1 MGPAGERIRRPWL
14 SLLLLALLVKAVL
27 VTLTLVEFGAGPD
40 PLTALGRAWDRWD
53 AQHYLYLATH
63 GYAATGDARNLI
75 AFFPLYPALISAVA
89 ATGLP
94 ARTAALLISNLAGIV
109 AAILLYEIAAA
120 PGVERA
126 AALAAPGVE
135 RAAALAAPGVERAAA
150 LAAPGVER
158 AAVSPRQDLRENAA
172 FRAAAFFTVFP
183 TAYFLLVGY
192 TEALFCALAFG
203 AVLAARRQRWLP
215 AGMLGG
221 LAAAARLTGLALLP
235 FLLIELFIARHTLR
249 RLSQAIVAP
258 LLIVLGFLIYLMT
271 NLLVLGDPLAFI
283 SIQRDHWFHSVA
295 APWVGFTN
303 AVRGIRWRVPWEKLT
318 VGGGEAAGGIAAY
331 ATTTLSWFRLR
342 PSDAAY
348 ATVLTV
354 MVTFL
359 PFWLSIPRYL
369 LGLYPLFLLVGRI
382 SQRWVYLPMLALSFV
397 GLAVFGLAFGRGYW
411 AF

>member
-1 MGPAGERIRRPWL
+1 MVPDRIRPWMG
-14 SLLLLALLVKAVL
+14 LLVLALVVKAVL

-75 AFFPLYPALISAVA
+75 AFFPLYPALISAIA

-94 ARTAALLISNLAGIV
+94 ARTAALLISNVAGVV
-109 AAILLYEIAAA
+109 AAILLYEVA
-120 PGVERA
+120 
-126 AALAAPGVE
+126 
-135 RAAALAAPGVERAAA
+135 
-150 LAAPGVER
+150 
-158 AAVSPRQDLRENAA
+158 RQDLRENAA
-172 FRAAAFFTVFP
+172 FRAAAFFVVFP

-203 AVLAARRQRWLP
+203 AVLAARRQRWLV

-235 FLLIELFIARHTLR
+235 FLVLELFYARHALHAVW
-249 RLSQAIVAP
+249 QAIIAP
-258 LLIVLGFLIYLMT
+258 VLIGLGFLTYLLT
-271 NLLVLGDPLAFI
+271 NLVVLGDAFAFI
-283 SIQRDHWFHSVA
+283 TVQRQHWSHSLS
-295 APWVGFTN
+295 APWVGFSE
-303 AVRGIRWRVPWEKLT
+303 AIRGLSWRVPWEKLT
-318 VGGGEAAGGIAAY
+318 VGGGEVAGGIAAY
-331 ATTTLSWFRLR
+331 ATTTLSWLRLR

-354 MVTFL
+354 MMTFL

-369 LGLYPLFLLVGRI
+369 LGMYPLFLLVGRI
-382 SQRWVYLPMLALSFV
+382 SQRWVYLVMVAASFV
-397 GLAVFGLAFGRGYW
+397 GVLVFGLAFGRGYW

>member
-1 MGPAGERIRRPWL
+1 MKSLSATAAKPLRRYGTRTVPIGGLAPDRIRPWL
-14 SLLLLALLVKAVL
+14 GLLLLSLAVKVGL
-27 VTLTLVEFGAGPD
+27 ITLTLIEFGAAPD

-63 GYAATGDARNLI
+63 GYGATGDARNLI

-94 ARTAALLISNLAGIV
+94 ARTAALLISNVAGVV
-109 AAILLYEIAAA
+109 AAILLYEVA
-120 PGVERA
+120 
-126 AALAAPGVE
+126 
-135 RAAALAAPGVERAAA
+135 
-150 LAAPGVER
+150 
-158 AAVSPRQDLRENAA
+158 RQDLRENAA
-172 FRAAAFFTVFP
+172 FRAAAFFVVFP

-203 AVLAARRQRWLP
+203 AVLATRRQRWLL
-215 AGMLGG
+215 AGLLGG

-235 FLLIELFIARHTLR
+235 FLAIELFYARHTLR
-249 RLSQAIVAP
+249 AVAQALLAP
-258 LLIVLGFLIYLMT
+258 ALIMLGFVTYLLT
-271 NLLVLGDPLAFI
+271 NLLVLGDAFAFV
-283 SIQRDHWFHSVA
+283 SVQRQHWSHSLS
-295 APWVGFTN
+295 APWVGF
-303 AVRGIRWRVPWEKLT
+303 AEAIRGIGWRVPWEKLT

-331 ATTTLSWFRLR
+331 ATTALSWLRLR

-369 LGLYPLFLLVGRI
+369 LAMYPLFLLVGRI
-382 SQRWVYLPMLALSFV
+382 SWRWVYLAMVAASFV
-397 GLAVFGLAFGRGYW
+397 GLLVFGLAFGRGYW

>member
-1 MGPAGERIRRPWL
+1 VKSLSATAGKPLRRYRTRTLPIGGLAPDRIRPWL
-14 SLLLLALLVKAVL
+14 GLLLLALVVKVGL
-27 VTLTLVEFGAGPD
+27 ITLTLVEFGAGPD

-63 GYAATGDARNLI
+63 GYGATGDARNLI
-75 AFFPLYPALISAVA
+75 AFFPLYPALISAIA

-94 ARTAALLISNLAGIV
+94 ARTAALLISNVAGVV
-109 AAILLYEIAAA
+109 AAILLYEVA
-120 PGVERA
+120 
-126 AALAAPGVE
+126 
-135 RAAALAAPGVERAAA
+135 
-150 LAAPGVER
+150 
-158 AAVSPRQDLRENAA
+158 RQDLRENAA
-172 FRAAAFFTVFP
+172 FRAAAFFVVFP

-203 AVLAARRQRWLP
+203 AVLATRRQRWLF
-215 AGMLGG
+215 AGLLGG

-235 FLLIELFIARHTLR
+235 FLMIELFYARHTLR
-249 RLSQAIVAP
+249 ALWQAIVAP
-258 LLIVLGFLIYLMT
+258 QLIVLGFLTYLAT
-271 NLLVLGDPLAFI
+271 NLLVLGDAFAFI
-283 SIQRDHWFHSVA
+283 SVQRQHWSHSLS
-295 APWVGFTN
+295 APWVGF
-303 AVRGIRWRVPWEKLT
+303 ADAIRGISWRVPWEKLT

-331 ATTTLSWFRLR
+331 ATTILSWLRLR

-369 LGLYPLFLLVGRI
+369 LGMYPLFLLVGRI
-382 SQRWVYLPMLALSFV
+382 SNRWVYLAMVAASFT
-397 GLAVFGLAFGRGYW
+397 GLLVFGLAFGRGYW

>member
-1 MGPAGERIRRPWL
+1 LSRYRTGTLPIKGLDAERFRPWL

-27 VTLTLVEFGAGPD
+27 VALTLFEFGAGPD
-40 PLTALGRAWDRWD
+40 PLSALGRAWDQWD
-53 AQHYLYLATH
+53 ARHYLYLSTH
-63 GYAATGDARNLI
+63 GYAVTGDARNLI

-109 AAILLYEIAAA
+109 AAILLYEVAR
-120 PGVERA
+120 V
-126 AALAAPGVE
+126 
-135 RAAALAAPGVERAAA
+135 
-150 LAAPGVER
+150 
-158 AAVSPRQDLRENAA
+158 DLREKAA

-221 LAAAARLTGLALLP
+221 LAAAARLTGMALLP
-235 FLLIELFIARHTLR
+235 LLLIELFVARRTLR
-249 RLSQAIVAP
+249 RAWQATVSP
-258 LLIVLGFLIYLMT
+258 LLIVLGFLTYLTT
-271 NLLVLGDPLAFI
+271 NLLVLGDPFAFV
-283 SIQRDHWFHSVA
+283 SVQRDHWSHSLA
-295 APWVGFTN
+295 APWVGF
-303 AVRGIRWRVPWEKLT
+303 ADAIKGISWRVPWEKLT
-318 VGGGEAAGGIAAY
+318 VGGGEIAGGLAAY
-331 ATTTLSWFRLR
+331 ATTTLSWLRLR

-369 LGLYPLFLLVGRI
+369 LGMYPLFLLAGRI
-382 SQRWVYLPMLALSFV
+382 SRRWVYLLMVAVSFV
-397 GLAVFGLAFGRGYW
+397 GLVVFGLAFGRGYW

>member
-1 MGPAGERIRRPWL
+1 MVPDRIRPWVG
-14 SLLLLALLVKAVL
+14 LLILALVVKAV
-27 VTLTLVEFGAGPD
+27 VMSLTLVEFGAGPD

-63 GYAATGDARNLI
+63 GYTATGDARNLI
-75 AFFPLYPALISAVA
+75 AFFPLYPALISAIA

-94 ARTAALLISNLAGIV
+94 ARTAALLISNVAGVV

-126 AALAAPGVE
+126 A
-135 RAAALAAPGVERAAA
+135 
-150 LAAPGVER
+150 
-158 AAVSPRQDLRENAA
+158 VSPRVDLRENAA
-172 FRAAAFFTVFP
+172 FRAAAFFVVFP

-203 AVLAARRQRWLP
+203 AVLAARRQHWLL

-235 FLLIELFIARHTLR
+235 FLVLELFYARQAL
-249 RLSQAIVAP
+249 QAIWQAILAP
-258 LLIVLGFLIYLMT
+258 VLIVLGFVTYLVT
-271 NLLVLGDPLAFI
+271 NLVVLGDAFAFI
-283 SIQRDHWFHSVA
+283 TVQRQHWSHSLS
-295 APWVGFTN
+295 APWVGFSE
-303 AVRGIRWRVPWEKLT
+303 AIRGISWRVPWEKLT
-318 VGGGEAAGGIAAY
+318 VGGGEVAGGIAAY
-331 ATTTLSWFRLR
+331 ATTTLSWLRLR

-354 MVTFL
+354 MMTFL

-369 LGLYPLFLLVGRI
+369 LGMYPLFLLVGLI
-382 SQRWVYLPMLALSFV
+382 SRRWVYLAMVAASFV
-397 GLAVFGLAFGRGYW
+397 GLVVFGLAFGRGYW

>member
-1 MGPAGERIRRPWL
+1 MSRYRTRTLPTKGPAAERFRPWL
-14 SLLLLALLVKAVL
+14 SLLLLALLVKVVL
-27 VTLTLVEFGAGPD
+27 IALTLFEFGAGPD
-40 PLTALGRAWDRWD
+40 PLSALGRAWDQWD
-53 AQHYLYLATH
+53 ARHYLYLATH
-63 GYAATGDARNLI
+63 GYTVTGDARNLI

-109 AAILLYEIAAA
+109 AAILLYEVA
-120 PGVERA
+120 R
-126 AALAAPGVE
+126 L
-135 RAAALAAPGVERAAA
+135 
-150 LAAPGVER
+150 
-158 AAVSPRQDLRENAA
+158 DLREKAA
-172 FRAAAFFTVFP
+172 FRAAAFFTLFP

-235 FLLIELFIARHTLR
+235 FLLIELFIARRTLR
-249 RLSQAIVAP
+249 RAWQAIVSP
-258 LLIVLGFLIYLMT
+258 LLIALGFLIYLMT
-271 NLLVLGDPLAFI
+271 NLLVLGDPFAFV
-283 SIQRDHWFHSVA
+283 SVQRDHWSHSLA
-295 APWVGFTN
+295 APWVGFGD
-303 AVRGIRWRVPWEKLT
+303 AIKGISWRVPWEKLT
-318 VGGGEAAGGIAAY
+318 VGGGEIAGGIAAY
-331 ATTTLSWFRLR
+331 ATATLTWLRLR

-369 LGLYPLFLLVGRI
+369 LSMYPLFLLVGRI
-382 SQRWVYLPMLALSFV
+382 TRRWVYLPMVAFSFV
-397 GLAVFGLAFGRGYW
+397 ALVVFGLAFGRGYW

>member
-1 MGPAGERIRRPWL
+1 MKSLSATAGKPLRRYGTRTLPIGWPFADRIRPWL
-14 SLLLLALLVKAVL
+14 GLLLLALLVKAVL
-27 VTLTLVEFGAGPD
+27 ITLTLVEFGAGPD

-63 GYAATGDARNLI
+63 GYGAAGDARNLI
-75 AFFPLYPALISAVA
+75 AFFPLYPALISAIA

-94 ARTAALLISNLAGIV
+94 ARTAALLISNVAGVV
-109 AAILLYEIAAA
+109 AAIVLYEIA
-120 PGVERA
+120 
-126 AALAAPGVE
+126 
-135 RAAALAAPGVERAAA
+135 
-150 LAAPGVER
+150 
-158 AAVSPRQDLRENAA
+158 RQDLRENAA
-172 FRAAAFFTVFP
+172 FRAAAFFVIFP

-203 AVLAARRQRWLP
+203 AVLAARRQRWLV

-235 FLLIELFIARHTLR
+235 FLVIELLYARRSLR
-249 RLSQAIVAP
+249 EAWQVILAP
-258 LLIVLGFLIYLMT
+258 ALIVVGFLTYLLT
-271 NLLVLGDPLAFI
+271 NVLVLGDAFAFI
-283 SIQRDHWFHSVA
+283 SVQRQHWSHSVA
-295 APWVGFTN
+295 APWAGF
-303 AVRGIRWRVPWEKLT
+303 AEAIRGISWRVPWEKLT
-318 VGGGEAAGGIAAY
+318 VGGGEVAGGIAAY
-331 ATTTLSWFRLR
+331 ATTTLSWLRLR

-369 LGLYPLFLLVGRI
+369 LAMYPLFLLVGRI
-382 SQRWVYLPMLALSFV
+382 SRRWVYLALVAASFV
-397 GLAVFGLAFGRGYW
+397 GLLVFGLAFGRGYW